1 MQGKYERI
9 FSKGAVK
16 KVEEAGLPAALLAL
30 HCRLMRGLWV
40 SVLFLLRRYDF
51 VWNKTVKMDID
62 HFGEF
67 PVSRRARQRR

>member
-30 HCRLMRGLWV
+30 HCRLMRGTPVGV
-40 SVLFLLRRYDF
+40 SP
-51 VWNKTVKMDID
+51 
-62 HFGEF
+62 F
-67 PVSRRARQRR
+67 PFETIRFYLE